1 MFNLPFGIL
10 GIFAQ
15 GQSAERRFVMTFLY
29 YSLVMTN
36 PLKVFIVIF
45 CSTIVITIKEEEENN
60 HVFLLF

>member
-1 MFNLPFGIL
+1 MFNLPFGTL

-36 PLKVFIVIF
+36 PLGVFIAIF
-45 CSTIVITIKEEEENN
+45 CSTIVSTIKEEENN
-60 HVFLLF
+60 HLFLLF